1 MNPNFKKLLRTIQ
14 VNFHYLLET
23 KFSLMRFYRSQ
34 LRIPFEADFKALSL
48 FPDTDGALYLDIGAN
63 RGQSTDAILMQ
74 TKNSHIQM
82 FEPNELLCKKLERQ
96 YGGNKRIG
104 INKFGLGDKATEQ
117 DLYTPFYKKWMFDG
131 LSSFEKV
138 EAKDWLVDGIFF
150 FREDCLTLQKTH
162 CQIKTLDELGLNPFF
177 IKIDIQG
184 YELQAIK
191 GGRETI
197 KTYEPILLIEQPNG
211 DIVNYLKDLGYDL
224 YSFSGGRFTPGENG
238 YPNTFFMTSG
248 KAELVKEFINR

>member
-1 MNPNFKKLLRTIQ
+1 MNPNFKKLLRTVQ
-14 VNFHYLLET
+14 VNFHYLLES
-23 KFSLMRFYRSQ
+23 KFSLMRFYRNK

-63 RGQSTDAILMQ
+63 RGQSTDAILMH

-82 FEPNELLCKKLERQ
+82 FEPNELLCKKLDQ
-96 YGGNKRIG
+96 QFGGNKRII
-104 INKFGLGDKATEQ
+104 INTFGLGDQATEQ

-131 LSSFEKV
+131 LASFDKA
-138 EAKDWLVDGIFF
+138 EAKDWLVDGIYFF
-150 FREDCLTLQKTH
+150 KEERLTLQKTH
-162 CQIKTLDELGLNPFF
+162 CHIKTLDELTLNPFF

-197 KTYEPILLIEQPNG
+197 KTHEPVLLIEQPND
-211 DIVNYLKDLGYDL
+211 DIVSYLKEFGYQT
-224 YSFSGGRFTPGENG
+224 YAFVNGKFTPGKDG
-238 YPNTFFMTSG
+238 FPNTFLMTPG
-248 KAELVKEFINR
+248 KAELVKEFINQ

>member
-1 MNPNFKKLLRTIQ
+1 MNQNFKKLLRTLQ

-23 KFSLMRFYRSQ
+23 KFSLMRFYRNK
-34 LRIPFEADFKALSL
+34 LGIPFEADFKALHL

-82 FEPNELLCKKLERQ
+82 FEPSELLCKKLEGL
-96 YGGNKRIG
+96 YGDNKRIV
-104 INKFGLGDKATEQ
+104 INKFGLGAQAAEQ

-131 LSSFEKV
+131 LSSFD
-138 EAKDWLVDGIFF
+138 EAEAREWLVDGIFF
-150 FREDCLTLQKTH
+150 FEEERLTLQKTH
-162 CQIKTLDELGLNPFF
+162 CQIKTLDELDLNPFF

-191 GGRETI
+191 GGREMI
-197 KTYEPILLIEQPNG
+197 KTHEPILLIEQPND
-211 DIVNYLKDLGYDL
+211 DIVSYLKNLGYEL
-224 YSFSGGRFTPGENG
+224 YAYANGRFTSGTNG
-238 YPNTFFMTSG
+238 YPNTFFMTKS
-248 KAELVKEFINR
+248 KAALVKEFINQ